1 MIKLTDTL
9 QESAKLAEIARQ
21 CKITRGAVSQ
31 WDRVPAKHVLTV
43 EVVTGISRHELRPDI
58 YGLATD
64 AVHSNSAQLPVSS
77 SAGDDAGAL
86 ITPPA
91 QSGAPVCNSN
101 SQVTEGACETGAQE
115 WPEIALRP
123 ANNSNSPEVLPSGEA
138 MARCEVRQRAMA
150 INSEE
155 VAR

>member
-9 QESAKLAEIARQ
+9 QEAAKLAEIARQ

-31 WDRVPAKHVLTV
+31 WERVPAKHVLTV

-58 YGLATD
+58 YGP
-64 AVHSNSAQLPVSS
+64 SAQVHDLSLSSSHVNS

-101 SQVTEGACETGAQE
+101 SQVTKGACETGAQE

-123 ANNSNSPEVLPSGEA
+123 TNNSNSPEVLPSGEA